1 MELGSDGRQVLA
13 IAFPPAAQDLADALL
28 DRRQAAIVPVL
39 WQMLHS
45 LLRFHL
51 DQSLVLPGGP
61 PVQARIAP
69 ESATTASR
77 SGVARRL
84 RPVKA
89 PEVFYQILVGGSNH
103 GEQCRGPKS
112 P

>member
-13 IAFPPAAQDLADALL
+13 IAFPPAAQDFADALL
-28 DRRQAAIVPVL
+28 ERRQAAIVPVL

-69 ESATTASR
+69 EGVSHQGKPLRRRKAASAGQSAR
-77 SGVARRL
+77 SFLPNPGRR
-84 RPVKA
+84 
-89 PEVFYQILVGGSNH
+89 
-103 GEQCRGPKS
+103 
-112 P
+112 